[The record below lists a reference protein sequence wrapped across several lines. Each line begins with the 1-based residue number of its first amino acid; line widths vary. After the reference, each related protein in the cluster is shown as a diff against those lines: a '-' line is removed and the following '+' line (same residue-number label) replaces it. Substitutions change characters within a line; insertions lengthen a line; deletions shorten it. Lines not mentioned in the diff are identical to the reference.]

1 MKKKFLYSIF
11 ILSLLSSCSLTGNGK
26 QGDINGVTPVQENL
40 KLQGWEFNDSERGLF
55 EESMGVK
62 PIYGLHDSYSDIA
75 VEPGFSVA
83 IKIVSLEEHKCYR
96 YVFVPE
102 AQTVKVNEFLQGKY
116 YL

>member
-1 MKKKFLYSIF
+1 MKKKLLYSIF

-26 QGDINGVTPVQENL
+26 QGDINDVTPVRENL
-40 KLQGWEFNDSERGLF
+40 KLQGWEFNDPERGLF

-62 PIYGLHDSYSDIA
+62 SIYGLQDNYSDIA
-75 VEPGFSVA
+75 VEQGFRVA
-83 IKIVSLEEHKCYR
+83 IKIVSLEEHKCNR

-102 AQTVKVNEFLQGKY
+102 AQMVKVNEFSQGKY

>member
-1 MKKKFLYSIF
+1 MYSIF

-26 QGDINGVTPVQENL
+26 QGDINGVTSVQENL

-62 PIYGLHDSYSDIA
+62 PIYGLQDSYSDIA
-75 VEPGFSVA
+75 VELGFSVA
-83 IKIVSLEEHKCYR
+83 IKIVSFEEHKCYR

-102 AQTVKVNEFLQGKY
+102 AQTAKVNEFLQGKY

>member
-1 MKKKFLYSIF
+1 
-11 ILSLLSSCSLTGNGK
+11 
-26 QGDINGVTPVQENL
+26 
-40 KLQGWEFNDSERGLF
+40 
-55 EESMGVK
+55 MGVK
-62 PIYGLHDSYSDIA
+62 PIYGLQDSYSDIA